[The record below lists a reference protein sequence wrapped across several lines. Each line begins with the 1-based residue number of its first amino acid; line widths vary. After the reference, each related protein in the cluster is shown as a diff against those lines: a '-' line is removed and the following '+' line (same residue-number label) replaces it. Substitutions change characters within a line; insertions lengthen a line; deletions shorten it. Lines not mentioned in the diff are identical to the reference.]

1 MGKSYIMKGEVIIFV
16 ERQIINM
23 SFFEKFRNKTVNL
36 LGAGV
41 SNKPLVKSL
50 SDGGAR
56 VIVRDKKTVEQLGET
71 ANEFISAG
79 AELICGDGYLDA
91 IEGDYVFR
99 SPGFRPD
106 IEPLLMAEEKGCVRT
121 SEMEMFLANAPC
133 AVIGITGS
141 DGKSTTTTLVSN
153 ILRESGCNCFL
164 GGNIGE
170 PLLHRIDDMKETDV
184 VAAELSSFQLMTA
197 DCALDVAVI
206 KNITPNHLNWHTD
219 MNEYIEAKAR
229 ILTGCKRAVLNYD
242 DEICRGL
249 AERVPADSEVYWFS
263 RREIPAEFLGDK
275 YAAAYIKNGKIVI
288 RSRET
293 GEETEIVSTED
304 ILLPGEHNAENYA
317 TAAAATWGRA
327 SVEAIRS
334 VAKNFGG
341 VPHRFEL
348 VRRLNGVNYY
358 NSSIDSSPTRTAAAI
373 SNLKC
378 KMVLICGGYDKNIP
392 FEPLADA
399 VIECGNIKTMVLC
412 GATMEKIYDAM
423 TSHEDYGNSNIKLI
437 CERDFKAAVMAA
449 HSEAESGE
457 AVVLSPACASFDAFE
472 NFEKRG
478 ECFREIVNSL

>member
-1 MGKSYIMKGEVIIFV
+1 
-16 ERQIINM
+16 M

-41 SNKPLVKSL
+41 SNKPLVKIFA
-50 SDGGAR
+50 DNGAK
-56 VIVRDKKTVEQLGET
+56 VVVRDKKTSEALGNVAET
-71 ANEFISAG
+71 FVAAG
-79 AELICGDGYLDA
+79 AELICGEEYLQE
-91 IEGDYVFR
+91 IRGDYVFR

-106 IEPLLMAEEKGCVRT
+106 IEALVDAEKNGCKLT

-133 AVIGITGS
+133 DVIGITGS

-153 ILRESGCNCFL
+153 ILRQSGHNCFL

-170 PLLHRIDDMKETDV
+170 PLLHRIDDMKESDV

-197 DCALDVAVI
+197 DASLDVAVI
-206 KNITPNHLNWHTD
+206 KNITPNHLNWHTGMD
-219 MNEYIEAKAR
+219 EYIEAKAR
-229 ILTGCKRAVLNYD
+229 ILNGCKRAVLNYD

-249 AERVPADSEVYWFS
+249 ISRVPSSAEVFWFS
-263 RREIPAEFLGDK
+263 RREIPSEFLGDK
-275 YAAAYIKNGKIVI
+275 YAAAYIKDGRIVV
-288 RSRET
+288 REK
-293 GEETEIVSTED
+293 GSSEEIFVVNTSD

-327 SVEAIRS
+327 SIDAIEY

-348 VRRLNGVNYY
+348 VRRLNGINYY

-399 VIECGNIKTMVLC
+399 VIDCGNIKTMVLC

-423 TSHEDYGNSNIKLI
+423 VNHSKYSESGVKLI
-437 CERDFKAAVMAA
+437 CERDFKTAVMAA
-449 HSEAESGE
+449 HNEAESGE

-478 ECFREIVNSL
+478 ECFREIINSL